1 MKRHQSKWKFKTSHF
16 WIGIYSKVKISGLD
30 TSVTSSKFVD
40 KKNQQLS
47 KKGILK
53 WLLFGTA

>member
-1 MKRHQSKWKFKTSHF
+1 M
-16 WIGIYSKVKISGLD
+16 D